1 MVLFI
6 MAYVFMV
13 IYSNIP
19 IKIKCKR
26 EDNLNLEYTLVKETM
41 SMKTRGQ
48 LLCSEDGYTSG
59 LELPTRSSERRHRPL
74 AFLEE
79 LSSRVWEGFSADF
92 WYAQVVEN
100 T

>member
-19 IKIKCKR
+19 IKVKCKL

-79 LSSRVWEGFSADF
+79 LSSRV
-92 WYAQVVEN
+92 
-100 T
+100 